1 VGEGRKHD
9 SHRRDGS
16 ETLKHYGN
24 GPGWWSGD
32 VAALFERHL
41 LSDADIALAATE
53 RYAGD
58 RYRLRAGTPRAD
70 DTCS

>member
-1 VGEGRKHD
+1 
-9 SHRRDGS
+9 
-16 ETLKHYGN
+16 
-24 GPGWWSGD
+24 